1 MNIDVRQWMPA
12 AAAAGPGVEAADAAD
27 ETLIRQIAR
36 GDKVAMR
43 TLFVRHQLRVY
54 RFAHR
59 IAGNRSAAED
69 VVTEVFL
76 DVWKNAGRFEGR
88 STVSTWLLG
97 IARHKALTAAAA
109 SYRPAETLDGAK
121 ALGVVDPAE
130 DPEAAMH
137 RKERDALVRRCL
149 GALTPEHG
157 QIIDLVYYQEKSI
170 GEVAEILGI
179 PDSTVKTRMFYA
191 RKRLATLIAAAD
203 VDRPETPRLH

>member
-12 AAAAGPGVEAADAAD
+12 AAAAGPVADTPDAAD
-27 ETLIRQIAR
+27 ETLIRQVAR

-43 TLFVRHQLRVY
+43 TLFVRHQVRVY
-54 RFAHR
+54 RIAQR
-59 IAGNRSAAED
+59 IVGNRSAAED

-97 IARHKALTAAAA
+97 IARHKALTAVAANP
-109 SYRPAETLDGAK
+109 RPAEPLDGER

-137 RKERDALVRRCL
+137 RKERDALLRRCL
-149 GALTPEHG
+149 EALSPEHG

-170 GEVAEILGI
+170 NEVADILGI

-191 RKRLATLIAAAD
+191 RKRLAMLIAAAD
-203 VDRPETPRLH
+203 IDRPAPPRLH